1 MNLKEGLLLD
11 NGTEINWNCSYENVL
26 ELLSSFSLIKEENNK
41 HNYKSIC
48 TNTKTLGLE
57 KVLRT
62 KFSFVNN
69 KLVSINFSKCE
80 HSAYNLEDIM
90 NDLIV
95 IFGKPDFSNSKKI
108 GWYFGKVVLQYCKI
122 QIDDYFNEYL
132 EININN
138 K

>member
-11 NGTEINWNCSYENVL
+11 NGIEIKWNCSYGNVL
-26 ELLSSFSLIKEENNK
+26 ELLSSFSLTKEENNK

-48 TNTKTLGLE
+48 INAKTLGLE
-57 KVLRT
+57 KILRI

-69 KLVSINFSKCE
+69 QLVSINFSKCE
-80 HSAYNLEDIM
+80 HFAYNLEEIM

-95 IFGKPDFSNSKKI
+95 IFGKPNFTSSKKI
-108 GWYFGKVVLQYCKI
+108 GWYFGKVVLQYRKI

>member
-1 MNLKEGLLLD
+1 MNLKESLSLD
-11 NGTEINWNCSYENVL
+11 NGIEIKWNCSYENVL

-48 TNTKTLGLE
+48 INAKTLGLE

-80 HSAYNLEDIM
+80 HSAYNLQEII

-95 IFGKPDFSNSKKI
+95 IFGKPDFTSSKKF

-132 EININN
+132 EININH
-138 K
+138 